1 MLFVCSQVAVLMLLQ
16 TCHVACTPPPS
27 CCHGNSLGEDV
38 NVLSLFPPPS
48 PSLLS
53 LSQERQ
59 ECLKM
64 AQSQEQE
71 LTSLQESLGQCRTE
85 LKAAN
90 IKNSELKRALDEIT
104 LQLKKRV
111 PITHYS
117 LVLRPHPTFRNFQ
130 YSDLSFAHVGQ
141 T

>member
-1 MLFVCSQVAVLMLLQ
+1 MLSGSELLLRPL
-16 TCHVACTPPPS
+16 VYFLASFLSSLSPFPSSPLPFSSPSLPP
-27 CCHGNSLGEDV
+27 
-38 NVLSLFPPPS
+38 SLFPPLS
-48 PSLLS
+48 PSLPS